1 MTKTMA
7 VPAIALG
14 CLLSDGGGIQA
25 DFVVAEFDDRRER
38 IEFGRMADEAGRHR
52 LDIDDRGFVE
62 HAQSQGNW
70 DRADI
75 ETVRL
80 APDVFRSLSA
90 DVVADLT
97 RRRCVIPQPW
107 LAASEP
113 QRPSA
118 DVEAAR
124 VVAGRRGTSPMRM
137 PTVTEPANVVQGQ
150 FTVPGR
156 MDAAV
161 LCSKERVS
169 SILVY
174 RGNSTDHVD
183 ELAPVPDR
191 GYLQDVGGGRIGFSR
206 AIGVAD
212 AERVRHGVRPTAAR
226 SHETDVD
233 GIEDFFLEKASS
245 IWYWHDGK
253 WLQLAGSD

>member
-1 MTKTMA
+1 MTKMMA
-7 VPAIALG
+7 VPAIALS
-14 CLLSDGGGIQA
+14 CLMSDGGGIQA

-38 IEFGRMADEAGRHR
+38 IEFGRTADEAGRRR
-52 LDIDDRGFVE
+52 LDIDDRCLVE

-107 LAASEP
+107 LA
-113 QRPSA
+113 
-118 DVEAAR
+118 
-124 VVAGRRGTSPMRM
+124 
-137 PTVTEPANVVQGQ
+137 TEPANVVHGR

-156 MDAAV
+156 TDAAV
-161 LCSKERVS
+161 LCSKDRVS

-174 RGNSTDHVD
+174 RGNSTEHVD
-183 ELAPVPDR
+183 ELAPVADL
-191 GYLQDVGGGRIGFSR
+191 GYLQDVGRGRIGFSR

-212 AERVRHGVRPTAAR
+212 AERVQHGLRPTAAP
-226 SHETDVD
+226 SHETYVD

-253 WLQLAGSD
+253 WLQLEGSD

>member
-1 MTKTMA
+1 MVA

-14 CLLSDGGGIQA
+14 CLASGGGGIQA
-25 DFVVAEFDDRRER
+25 DFVVAECDDRRAR
-38 IEFGRMADEAGRHR
+38 IEFGRTADDAGQRP
-52 LDIDDRGFVE
+52 LDIEDRGLVE

-107 LAASEP
+107 LA
-113 QRPSA
+113 
-118 DVEAAR
+118 
-124 VVAGRRGTSPMRM
+124 
-137 PTVTEPANVVQGQ
+137 TEPANVVHGR

-156 MDAAV
+156 TDAAV

-174 RGNSTDHVD
+174 RGNSTDQVD
-183 ELAPVPDR
+183 ELAPVADM
-191 GYLQDVGGGRIGFSR
+191 GYLQDVGRGRIGFSR

-212 AERVRHGVRPTAAR
+212 AERISNKHASHGGREPPRTGLAGV
-226 SHETDVD
+226 
-233 GIEDFFLEKASS
+233 EDFFLEKASS

>member
-1 MTKTMA
+1 MITTKTLA
-7 VPAIALG
+7 IPAIALG
-14 CLLSDGGGIQA
+14 CLVAHGAGIQA
-25 DFVVAEFDDRRER
+25 EHLDAEFDDGREGVELGR
-38 IEFGRMADEAGRHR
+38 RMADWAGTISTTADLSNKQQRN
-52 LDIDDRGFVE
+52 DTPVASGAVSD
-62 HAQSQGNW
+62 NW

-75 ETVRL
+75 KTVRL
-80 APDVFRSLSA
+80 TPEVFPSLSA

-107 LAASEP
+107 LA
-113 QRPSA
+113 
-118 DVEAAR
+118 
-124 VVAGRRGTSPMRM
+124 
-137 PTVTEPANVVQGQ
+137 TEPANVVHGR

-156 MDAAV
+156 TDAAV

-183 ELAPVPDR
+183 ELAPVADR
-191 GYLQDVGGGRIGFSR
+191 GYLQDVGRGRIGFSR
-206 AIGVAD
+206 EIGVAD
-212 AERVRHGVRPTAAR
+212 AERVRHGVPPTAAR

>member
-14 CLLSDGGGIQA
+14 CLVSDGGGIHA
-25 DFVVAEFDDRRER
+25 DFVVAEFDRRER
-38 IEFGRMADEAGRHR
+38 IEIGRTADEVGQRR
-52 LDIDDRGFVE
+52 LDTDDRGLVE

-107 LAASEP
+107 LA
-113 QRPSA
+113 
-118 DVEAAR
+118 
-124 VVAGRRGTSPMRM
+124 
-137 PTVTEPANVVQGQ
+137 TEPANVVHGR
-150 FTVPGR
+150 FTVPDR
-156 MDAAV
+156 TDAAV
-161 LCSKERVS
+161 LCSKDRVS

-183 ELAPVPDR
+183 ELAPIADR
-191 GYLQDVGGGRIGFSR
+191 GYLQDVGRGRIGFSR

-212 AERVRHGVRPTAAR
+212 AERVRHGVRRTTAR
-226 SHETDVD
+226 THETDVD

-245 IWYWHDGK
+245 IWYWHDGT